1 MRGKLNRLKSSKK
14 ISKKERCKMYYYY
27 VKTRGKQGRYSFE
40 DFVRTQNEI
49 KQAFDNMLKE
59 SIGRLTNNLAFF
71 LCLFNF

>member
-1 MRGKLNRLKSSKK
+1 
-14 ISKKERCKMYYYY
+14 MYYYY

-59 SIGRLTNNLAFF
+59 SIERLTNS
-71 LCLFNF
+71 